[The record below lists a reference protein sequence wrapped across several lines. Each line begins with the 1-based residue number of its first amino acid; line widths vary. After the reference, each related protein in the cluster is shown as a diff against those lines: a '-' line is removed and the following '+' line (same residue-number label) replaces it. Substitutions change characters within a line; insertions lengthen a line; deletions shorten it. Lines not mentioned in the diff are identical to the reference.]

1 MKKNIIA
8 ILKGKFLIS
17 EDSIKNWR
25 FILFASLLAVLMI
38 ASSHSV
44 DKKVIDIS
52 NLNNDVK
59 ELKSEFVDTRSEL
72 QKLKLESAVTKKL
85 EENGLYASK
94 VPPKKIKI
102 ETINN

>member
-1 MKKNIIA
+1 MRKNIID

-38 ASSHSV
+38 ASSHSI
-44 DKKVIDIS
+44 DKKVIGIAD
-52 NLNNDVK
+52 LNNDVK

-72 QKLKLESAVTKKL
+72 QKLKLESAITEKL
-85 EENGLYASK
+85 EEKGLYASK
-94 VPPKKIKI
+94 EPPKKIRITANK
-102 ETINN
+102 